1 MMSNPAECYTG
12 GAKTHGLAEKGR
24 NLTGLGQQSLRLEIT
39 ASSSLATFPIRRFA
53 ANSPCICCVSRLNL
67 KKLYA
72 LQGQEDGAEL
82 KTKADPSL
90 RRPRTTDVR
99 KKKRP
104 AAVRE
109 DKFFFGP
116 VMARLKAPDEA
127 KSRSLGCACLRRQAR
142 DDKFR

>member
-67 KKLYA
+67 KNLYA
-72 LQGQEDGAEL
+72 LQSQENGVEL

-109 DKFFFGP
+109 DKFFFVP
-116 VMARLKAPDEA
+116 VMPRLKAPDEP
-127 KSRSLGCACLRRQAR
+127 KSRSVRSSSLPSQDPDAN
-142 DDKFR
+142 